1 MTKKIESEI
10 KQKYI
15 TYINDVTAKKLLVM
29 VGLAV
34 LILAYFV
41 YSDIFIRHCVRDS
54 YTRLFSL
61 SLGIFLFFFHLFTK
75 EEYKSLKT
83 KLFNLFLISIVL
95 MMYAICLLNIDND
108 VLASA
113 ISGTIL
119 VIFLVSL
126 ELKTNTFNMIFIYFI
141 PIIVFTIILFSFFEL
156 SKEHHI
162 FTNIYPMVVLGFT
175 INRFTAKQRYK
186 VFTSNCLLKT
196 EKQKTEKLYNET
208 HQMNA
213 DLQTK
218 NTKISKNEKQIKEQL
233 KEIKLIADELKV
245 SNNTKDKFFSI
256 IAHDLK
262 SPFNSIINFSELLS
276 ENFDS
281 YDIPKQKK
289 YINIIKES
297 SQNTFKLLENLLLWS
312 RSQQG
317 VIKFSPEKI
326 DLKVLLFETMFNI
339 QEQANNKD
347 IHVLDMIPENK
358 IIFADNNMLSTV
370 FRNLITN
377 AIKFTPKSGKITISA
392 KEVSDNNQEFMN
404 ISVKDT
410 GIGMSKEIQ
419 SKIFDISENTSTQG
433 TENEAGTGLGLII
446 CKEFIEKH
454 GGKILV
460 ESELNKGSCFI
471 FSLPIMPKV

>member
-10 KQKYI
+10 KQKYK
-15 TYINDVTAKKLLVM
+15 TYTYNVTAKKLFVM
-29 VGLAV
+29 IGLGV

-41 YSDIFIRHCVRDS
+41 YSDIYIRHCVRDS

-61 SLGIFLFFFHLFTK
+61 SLGIFLFFFHLFTNEK
-75 EEYKSLKT
+75 YNSLKT

-95 MMYAICLLNIDND
+95 IMYAVCLFNIDND

-113 ISGTIL
+113 VSGTIL
-119 VIFLVSL
+119 VTFLVSF
-126 ELKTNTFNMIFIYFI
+126 ELKTNTINMIFIYLI
-141 PIIVFTIILFSFFEL
+141 PIIVFTIILFSAFEL
-156 SKEHHI
+156 SSEHHI
-162 FTNIYPMVVLGFT
+162 LTNIYPMVILGFT
-175 INRFTAKQRYK
+175 VNRFTAKQRYK
-186 VFTSNCLLKT
+186 VFKSNCLLKT
-196 EKQKTEKLYNET
+196 EKQKTEELYIET

-233 KEIKLIADELKV
+233 REIKHIADELKI

-262 SPFNSIINFSELLS
+262 SPFNAIINFSELLS
-276 ENFDS
+276 KNFDKI
-281 YDIPKQKK
+281 DVQKQIK
-289 YINIIKES
+289 YVNIIKES

-339 QEQANNKD
+339 QEQANKKN
-347 IHVLDMIPENK
+347 ILVSDMIPENK

-392 KEVSDNNQEFMN
+392 KEVSDNNQEFIN

-410 GIGMSKEIQ
+410 GIGISKEIQ
-419 SKIFDISENTSTQG
+419 SKIFDIAENTSTQG

-454 GGKILV
+454 GGKIWV
-460 ESELNKGSCFI
+460 ESESNEGSCFI
-471 FSLPIMPKV
+471 FSLPVVS